1 MGFGKSHLRNELWD
15 HMSTEH
21 DLEIP
26 KPSLVLDGAH
36 RAHTVDD
43 EAIWF
48 RRLLESLLAAP

>member
-1 MGFGKSHLRNELWD
+1 MEPGRPHLRRELWD

-26 KPSLVLDGAH
+26 KPSLILDGAH
-36 RAHTVDD
+36 RTHAVND

-48 RRLLESLLAAP
+48 WRMLESLLAAP